1 MADER
6 YQWLD
11 QEAAERLLRGEPV
24 DAVDDHTR
32 SRAERLAEALDAA
45 RTPTLPPAARTE
57 LQGEAAALA
66 AFRAARAERAAG
78 PAAAPVASAA
88 ASRTEQAELGRV
100 RLAPVPAGRAPV
112 PAGRPR
118 WGRSLRY
125 GLAAAV
131 AAVTVG
137 GVAVAAGTGVL
148 PMVGGPAPA
157 SSVTAG
163 EHADP
168 LVSED
173 PGIRRD
179 PEAPSTEPGG
189 DDRTPTASPSSGT
202 VTTPPSTGTP
212 DGHGTGTQG
221 SGTPKPD
228 RTTSGTGTAPGG
240 SGGETGGKD
249 GGAGG
254 TDGTGGDPSTTTTR
268 EKVLKAC
275 RAFRSGQLDATG
287 RKGLMNILRDGE
299 TLRRYCDRILGG
311 TSAPQDGGSGG
322 DDSKDGSDDDPKGDG
337 NDRGSG
343 DGRGGDR
350 DGWNGDS
357 GRDRR
362 DTARS
367 SAPDTAGLTAVPPLG
382 IGVGARVPLPV

>member
-1 MADER
+1 
-6 YQWLD
+6 
-11 QEAAERLLRGEPV
+11 
-24 DAVDDHTR
+24 
-32 SRAERLAEALDAA
+32 
-45 RTPTLPPAARTE
+45 
-57 LQGEAAALA
+57 
-66 AFRAARAERAAG
+66 
-78 PAAAPVASAA
+78 
-88 ASRTEQAELGRV
+88 
-100 RLAPVPAGRAPV
+100 
-112 PAGRPR
+112 
-118 WGRSLRY
+118 GRSLRY

-173 PGIRRD
+173 PGIRKD

-189 DDRTPTASPSSGT
+189 GDRTPTASPSAGT

-221 SGTPKPD
+221 PGTPKPD
-228 RTTSGTGTAPGG
+228 RTTPGTGTAPGG
-240 SGGETGGKD
+240 SGGKD

-254 TDGTGGDPSTTTTR
+254 TNGTGGDPSTTTTR

-311 TSAPQDGGSGG
+311 TSAPQDGGGSGG
-322 DDSKDGSDDDPKGDG
+322 DGSKGGSDDDPKGDG
-337 NDRGSG
+337 SDRGSG

-350 DGWNGDS
+350 DGRDGDNS
-357 GRDRR
+357 GDRR

-367 SAPDTAGLTAVPPLG
+367 SAPDTAGPTAVLPLG

>member
-24 DAVDDHTR
+24 EAVDDHAR
-32 SRAERLAEALDAA
+32 SRAERLAGALDAA
-45 RTPTLPPAARTE
+45 RLPAVPPAARTE
-57 LQGEAAALA
+57 LPGEAAALA
-66 AFRAARAERAAG
+66 AFRAAHAERAAAR
-78 PAAAPVASAA
+78 AAAPVAAA
-88 ASRTEQAELGRV
+88 TVNRAEHAELGRV
-100 RLAPVPAGRAPV
+100 RLAPVPAR
-112 PAGRPR
+112 RPR

-148 PMVGGPAPA
+148 PMVGPAPA

-163 EHADP
+163 ENADP

-173 PGIRRD
+173 PGIRQD

-189 DDRTPTASPSSGT
+189 GGDGTPGASPSA
-202 VTTPPSTGTP
+202 TTPPSTGSP
-212 DGHGTGTQG
+212 DGNGTDTQGPGSPRPDRGTPGTGT
-221 SGTPKPD
+221 
-228 RTTSGTGTAPGG
+228 GTGTAPTGPG
-240 SGGETGGKD
+240 KETGGT
-249 GGAGG
+249 G
-254 TDGTGGDPSTTTTR
+254 TNDGTGGDPSMAKSR
-268 EKVLKAC
+268 ERVLKAC

-287 RKGLMNILRDGE
+287 RKGLTSILRDGE

-311 TSAPQDGGSGG
+311 GTAAPEDGGSDGG
-322 DDSKDGSDDDPKGDG
+322 SDKDATKDGSDDDPKGDG
-337 NDRGSG
+337 S
-343 DGRGGDR
+343 DGR
-350 DGWNGDS
+350 NGDS

-367 SAPDTAGLTAVPPLG
+367 PAPGSAGLTAVLPLG

>member
-24 DAVDDHTR
+24 EAVDDHAR
-32 SRAERLAEALDAA
+32 SRAERLAGALDAA
-45 RTPTLPPAARTE
+45 RTLADPPAARTE
-57 LQGEAAALA
+57 LPGEAAALA
-66 AFRAARAERAAG
+66 AFRAAHAERAAAA
-78 PAAAPVASAA
+78 PAAEAA
-88 ASRTEQAELGRV
+88 AGRTEQAELGRV
-100 RLAPVPAGRAPV
+100 RLAPVPAP
-112 PAGRPR
+112 RPR

-173 PGIRRD
+173 PGIRKD
-179 PEAPSTEPGG
+179 PEAPTTEPDG
-189 DDRTPTASPSSGT
+189 DRTPGASPSAG
-202 VTTPPSTGTP
+202 TTPPSTGAP
-212 DGHGTGTQG
+212 DGQGTGTEG
-221 SGTPKPD
+221 PGTPKPG
-228 RTTSGTGTAPGG
+228 RSTPGTGTATDPGGPGG
-240 SGGETGGKD
+240 STGGKD
-249 GGAGG
+249 GGTG
-254 TDGTGGDPSTTTTR
+254 GTGGDPSTTAR

-287 RKGLMNILRDGE
+287 RKGLTSVLRDGE

-311 TSAPQDGGSGG
+311 TAAPQDGGGKDG
-322 DDSKDGSDDDPKGDG
+322 SKDESDDDPKGDDPKG
-337 NDRGSG
+337 GGSDRGSG
-343 DGRGGDR
+343 DRDGRGGDR
-350 DGWNGDS
+350 D

-367 SAPDTAGLTAVPPLG
+367 SAPDTAGLTAVLPLGPLG